1 MTDDDSDDRSG
12 GTWYGR
18 LRRVLKGDAAT
29 REDLLDWLR
38 ESHAQTVLDA
48 DELAMLEGVLGVS
61 ETQVRDVMVPRSQ
74 MAVLERDAPRDEILR
89 AIVESGHSRF
99 PVIGEDREEV
109 VGILL
114 AKDVLRHFVETP
126 DQPFDISRYIRP
138 ATFIPESKR
147 LNTLLKEFRGSRNHI
162 AIVVD
167 EYGGIT
173 GLLTIEDVLEEI
185 VGEIDDEHDSAEVGP
200 IQEQEPGRYHVRALA
215 RIDEFNDFFATR
227 LDDENYDTVG
237 GLVMHE
243 LGHLPRKGETLQFG
257 EFRFRVLQADRRRIH
272 SVEVTR
278 GPATAAAADGDVA
291 AA

>member
-1 MTDDDSDDRSG
+1 MTDDDSDHRSG

-18 LRRVLKGDAAT
+18 LRRVLKGEAAT

-38 ESHAQTVLDA
+38 QSHAQTVLDA
-48 DELAMLEGVLGVS
+48 EELAMLEGVLAVS

-74 MAVLERDAPRDEILR
+74 MVVLERDAPRDELLK
-89 AIVESGHSRF
+89 AIVASGHSRF
-99 PVIGEDREEV
+99 PVIGHDREEV

-114 AKDVLRHFVETP
+114 AKDVLRHFVARP
-126 DQPFDISRYIRP
+126 DQPFDVSRYIRP

-147 LNTLLKEFRGSRNHI
+147 LNALLKEFRGSRNHI

-185 VGEIDDEHDSAEVGP
+185 VGEIDDEHDPAETMP
-200 IQEQEPGRYHVRALA
+200 IQLQDPGRYHVHALT
-215 RIDEFNDFFATR
+215 RIEEFNEFFGAS
-227 LDDENYDTVG
+227 LDDQNYDTVG

-243 LGHLPRKGETLQFG
+243 LGRLPRKGETLQLG
-257 EFRFRVLQADRRRIH
+257 DFRFRVLQADRRRIQ

-278 GPATAAAADGDVA
+278 GSSAPADGDVA
-291 AA
+291 VA

>member
-18 LRRVLKGDAAT
+18 LRRVLKGEAAT
-29 REDLLDWLR
+29 RDDLLDWLR
-38 ESHAQTVLDA
+38 QSHAQTVLDA
-48 DELAMLEGVLGVS
+48 DELAMLEGVLAVS
-61 ETQVRDVMVPRSQ
+61 EMQVRDVMVPRSQ
-74 MAVLERDAPRDEILR
+74 MAVLERDAPRDEVLK

-99 PVIGEDREEV
+99 PVIGKDREEV

-114 AKDVLRHFVETP
+114 AKDVLRHFVATP
-126 DQPFDISRYIRP
+126 DQDFDVSRYIRP

-185 VGEIDDEHDSAEVGP
+185 VGEIDDEHDAAEIAP
-200 IQEQEPGRYHVRALA
+200 IQEQGPGHYHVHALA
-215 RIDEFNDFFATR
+215 RIEEFNAFFDAN

-243 LGHLPRKGETLQFG
+243 LGHLPRKGEVLQLG
-257 EFRFRVLQADRRRIH
+257 EFRFQVLQADRRRVH
-272 SVEVTR
+272 SIEVTR
-278 GPATAAAADGDVA
+278 GSSLRADGDVA
-291 AA
+291 VA

>member
-1 MTDDDSDDRSG
+1 MTDDDSNDRPG

-18 LRRVLKGDAAT
+18 LRRVLKGEAAT
-29 REDLLDWLR
+29 RGDLLDWLR

-48 DELAMLEGVLGVS
+48 DELAMLEGVLAVS
-61 ETQVRDVMVPRSQ
+61 ETQVREVMVPRSQ
-74 MAVLERDAPRDEILR
+74 MAVLERDAPRDELLK

-99 PVIGEDREEV
+99 PVIGGDREEV

-114 AKDVLRHFVETP
+114 AKDVLRHFVDTP
-126 DQPFDISRYIRP
+126 AEAFDIARYIRP
-138 ATFIPESKR
+138 AAFIPESKR

-185 VGEIDDEHDSAEVGP
+185 VGEIDDEHDSTEIGP
-200 IQEQEPGRYHVRALA
+200 IQEQEPGRYQVRALA
-215 RIDEFNDFFATR
+215 RIDEFNAFFDAE

-237 GLVMHE
+237 GLVMYE
-243 LGHLPRKGETLQFG
+243 LGHLPRKGETLQLG
-257 EFRFRVLQADRRRIH
+257 DFRFRVLQADRRRIH

-278 GPATAAAADGDVA
+278 GASVPADGDVA

>member
-1 MTDDDSDDRSG
+1 
-12 GTWYGR
+12 
-18 LRRVLKGDAAT
+18 
-29 REDLLDWLR
+29 
-38 ESHAQTVLDA
+38 
-48 DELAMLEGVLGVS
+48 
-61 ETQVRDVMVPRSQ
+61 
-74 MAVLERDAPRDEILR
+74 MAVLERDAPRDELLK

-99 PVIGEDREEV
+99 PVIGDDREEV

-114 AKDVLRHFVETP
+114 AKDVLRHFVDTP
-126 DQPFDISRYIRP
+126 GQDFDISRYIRP

-147 LNTLLKEFRGSRNHI
+147 LNALLKEFRGSRNHI

-185 VGEIDDEHDSAEVGP
+185 VGEIDDEHDAAEIAP
-200 IQEQEPGRYHVRALA
+200 IQEQDPGHYHVRALA
-215 RIDEFNDFFATR
+215 RIEEFNDFFDTD

-257 EFRFRVLQADRRRIH
+257 EFHFQVLQADRRRVH

-278 GPATAAAADGDVA
+278 GSSLPADGDVA

>member
-1 MTDDDSDDRSG
+1 MTDDADDHSS

-18 LRRVLKGDAAT
+18 LRRVLKGEAAT
-29 REDLLDWLR
+29 RDDLLDWLR
-38 ESHAQTVLDA
+38 QSHAQTVLDA
-48 DELAMLEGVLGVS
+48 DELAMLEGVLAVS
-61 ETQVRDVMVPRSQ
+61 ETQVREVMVPRSQ
-74 MAVLERDAPRDEILR
+74 MAVLERDAPRDQLLR

-99 PVIGEDREEV
+99 PVIGDDREEV

-114 AKDVLRHFVETP
+114 AKDVLRHFVDTP
-126 DQPFDISRYIRP
+126 GEDFDISRYIRP

-147 LNTLLKEFRGSRNHI
+147 LNALLKEFRGSRNHI

-185 VGEIDDEHDSAEVGP
+185 VGEIDDEHDAAAIAP
-200 IQEQEPGRYHVRALA
+200 IQEQDPGRYHVRALT
-215 RIDEFNDFFATR
+215 RIDEFNDYFDTD

-257 EFRFRVLQADRRRIH
+257 EFRFQVLQADRRRVH

-278 GPATAAAADGDVA
+278 VSSLPANGDVA
-291 AA
+291 VA

>member
-1 MTDDDSDDRSG
+1 MAPMTDDDSDDRPG

-29 REDLLDWLR
+29 REDLLEWLR
-38 ESHAQTVLDA
+38 ESHAKTVLDA
-48 DELAMLEGVLGVS
+48 DELAMLEGVLAVS

-74 MAVLERDAPRDEILR
+74 MAFLERDAPRDETLK
-89 AIVESGHSRF
+89 AIVASGHSRF
-99 PVIGEDREEV
+99 PVIGEDRDEV

-114 AKDVLRHFVETP
+114 AKDVLKHFVSTP
-126 DQPFDISRYIRP
+126 DKPLDITPYIRP

-173 GLLTIEDVLEEI
+173 GLVTIEDVLEEI
-185 VGEIDDEHDSAEVGP
+185 VGEIDDEHDDTEAGP
-200 IQEQEPGRYHVRALA
+200 IQEQEPGKYQVKALT
-215 RIDEFNDFFATR
+215 RIDEFNEFFAVS
-227 LDDENYDTVG
+227 LDDENYDTIG

-243 LGHLPRKGETLQFG
+243 LGHLPRKGESLEYRG
-257 EFRFRVLQADRRRIH
+257 FRFRVLQADRRRIH
-272 SVEVTR
+272 AIEVVR
-278 GPATAAAADGDVA
+278 GSPATGDVA

>member
-1 MTDDDSDDRSG
+1 MTDDDSDDHSG

-18 LRRVLKGDAAT
+18 LRRVLKGEAAT
-29 REDLLDWLR
+29 RNDLLDWLR
-38 ESHAQTVLDA
+38 QSHAQTVLDA
-48 DELAMLEGVLGVS
+48 DELAMLEGVLAVS
-61 ETQVRDVMVPRSQ
+61 ETQVREVMVPRSQ
-74 MAVLERDAPRDEILR
+74 MAVLERDAPRDQLLR

-99 PVIGEDREEV
+99 PVIGDDREEV

-114 AKDVLRHFVETP
+114 AKDVLRHFVDTP
-126 DQPFDISRYIRP
+126 GEGFDISRYIRP

-147 LNTLLKEFRGSRNHI
+147 LNALLKEFRGSRNHI

-185 VGEIDDEHDSAEVGP
+185 VGEIDDEHDAAEIAP
-200 IQEQEPGRYHVRALA
+200 IQEQEPGHYHVRALA
-215 RIDEFNDFFATR
+215 RIEEFNNFFDTD

-257 EFRFRVLQADRRRIH
+257 EFRFQVLQADRRRVH

-278 GPATAAAADGDVA
+278 VSSLPADGDVA
-291 AA
+291 VA

>member
-1 MTDDDSDDRSG
+1 MTDDESNDRPG

-18 LRRVLKGDAAT
+18 LRRVLKGEAAT
-29 REDLLDWLR
+29 RSDLLDWLR

-48 DELAMLEGVLGVS
+48 DELAMLEGVLAVS
-61 ETQVRDVMVPRSQ
+61 ETQVREVMVPRSQ
-74 MAVLERDAPRDEILR
+74 MAVLERDAPRDELLK

-99 PVIGEDREEV
+99 PVIGGDREEV

-114 AKDVLRHFVETP
+114 AKDVLRHFVDTP
-126 DQPFDISRYIRP
+126 AEAFDLSRYIRP

-185 VGEIDDEHDSAEVGP
+185 VGEIDDEHDSTEIGP
-200 IQEQEPGRYHVRALA
+200 IQEQEPGRYQVRALA
-215 RIDEFNDFFATR
+215 RIDEFNAFFGVE

-237 GLVMHE
+237 GLVMYE
-243 LGHLPRKGETLQFG
+243 LGHLPRKGETLQLGDFL
-257 EFRFRVLQADRRRIH
+257 FRVLQADRRRVH

-278 GPATAAAADGDVA
+278 GSSIPADGDVA

>member
-1 MTDDDSDDRSG
+1 MTDDDSNDRPG

-18 LRRVLKGDAAT
+18 LRRVLKGEAAT
-29 REDLLDWLR
+29 RSDLLDWLR

-48 DELAMLEGVLGVS
+48 DELAMLEGVLAVS
-61 ETQVRDVMVPRSQ
+61 ETQVREVMVPRSQ
-74 MAVLERDAPRDEILR
+74 MAVLERDAPRDELLK

-99 PVIGEDREEV
+99 PVIGGDREEV

-114 AKDVLRHFVETP
+114 AKDVLRHFVDTP
-126 DQPFDISRYIRP
+126 AEAFDIARYIRP
-138 ATFIPESKR
+138 AAFIPESKR

-185 VGEIDDEHDSAEVGP
+185 VGEIDDEHDSTEIGP
-200 IQEQEPGRYHVRALA
+200 IQEQEPGRYQVRALA
-215 RIDEFNDFFATR
+215 RIDEFNAFFDAE

-237 GLVMHE
+237 GLVMYE
-243 LGHLPRKGETLQFG
+243 LGHLPRKGETLQLG
-257 EFRFRVLQADRRRIH
+257 DFRFRVLQADRRRIH

-278 GPATAAAADGDVA
+278 GASVPADGDAAAA
-291 AA
+291 

>member
-1 MTDDDSDDRSG
+1 MTDDDSDDHSG

-18 LRRVLKGDAAT
+18 LRRVLKGEAAT
-29 REDLLDWLR
+29 RNDLLDWLR
-38 ESHAQTVLDA
+38 QSHAQTVLDA
-48 DELAMLEGVLGVS
+48 DELAMLEGVLAVS

-74 MAVLERDAPRDEILR
+74 MAVLERDAPRDELLK

-99 PVIGEDREEV
+99 PVIGDDREEV

-114 AKDVLRHFVETP
+114 AKDVLRHFVDTP
-126 DQPFDISRYIRP
+126 GQDFDISRYIRP

-147 LNTLLKEFRGSRNHI
+147 LNALLKEFRGSRNHI

-185 VGEIDDEHDSAEVGP
+185 VGEIDDEHDAAEIAP
-200 IQEQEPGRYHVRALA
+200 IQEQDPGHYHVRALA
-215 RIDEFNDFFATR
+215 RIEEFNDFFDTD

-257 EFRFRVLQADRRRIH
+257 EFHFQVLQADRRRVH

-278 GPATAAAADGDVA
+278 GSSLPADGDVA

>member
-1 MTDDDSDDRSG
+1 MTDDDSDERGG

-18 LRRVLKGDAAT
+18 LRRVLTGDAAS

-38 ESHAQTVLDA
+38 DSHAQTVLDA

-74 MAVLERDAPRDEILR
+74 MAVLERDAPRDQLLK
-89 AIVESGHSRF
+89 AIVDSGHSRF
-99 PVIGEDREEV
+99 PVIGADRDEV

-114 AKDVLRHFVETP
+114 AKDVLRHFLETP
-126 DQPFDISRYIRP
+126 DADFDISRFIRP

-147 LNTLLKEFRGSRNHI
+147 LNALLKEFRGSRNHI

-185 VGEIDDEHDSAEVGP
+185 VGEIDDEHDATEAGP
-200 IQEQEPGRYHVRALA
+200 IQEQEPGSYHVRALT
-215 RIDEFNDFFATR
+215 RIDEFNDFFNAS
-227 LDDENYDTVG
+227 LDNEDCDTVG

-243 LGHLPRKGETLQFG
+243 LGHLPRKGESLQIGDFS
-257 EFRFRVLQADRRRIH
+257 FRVLQADRRRIH

-278 GPATAAAADGDVA
+278 GPRAAAGGDVA